1 MRRQLKFLF
10 PGQAWARAHARPGT
24 FAGPRVGKA
33 PDRRYAPSG
42 EQVARGNW
50 RSRLALLAMA
60 ASMLLASAPRLAA
73 QTTLISSE
81 DWVRMSDPAL
91 YATARKYF
99 PSDEGT
105 APPRRI
111 FRLTRDQIDMT
122 VGSLLPGY
130 AGKSVKSVMQKD
142 LLQTNYE
149 YSDLLSVTPANAAPL
164 ASWFGE
170 IAERVRKNPDGLFN
184 CPGDKPAE
192 DCLAREARQFVMR
205 AFRGDVPP
213 ERLEAIAA
221 FFLSSLKKDGLAVA
235 AGNLVE
241 VVLNSPSFLYRME
254 TDVTKTRRL
263 TPVQLLQSV
272 TYTIADAPAER
283 LDLDSRLADQ
293 YLRTGP
299 EAAATLK
306 AIVASSEAR
315 EKLVRFFKAW
325 LEVREPAD
333 FTISKEVF
341 PEFTPEVAGAL
352 VDEADRFLR
361 AELNKPAPRLKD
373 IMLSTRSFLSR
384 PLARI
389 YAVKSDVGQKPM
401 AVSLDPSQRLGVLSL
416 PAVIASH
423 SGPTDA
429 RTIKRGVF
437 WARKLMCMALEPPPK
452 DLHAE
457 LYENEG
463 TTERIRIEQ
472 STRAKACIGCHKI
485 INPFGFMLEN
495 YDALGR
501 WRTLDNGQP
510 IDASIDIDFLD
521 EGKKKA
527 AGPVEALRT
536 LSGSLKFKQ
545 CFVRQMFRYYMGRN
559 EEASDDPGLR
569 RMFLELASNEDTS
582 ILSLVYMLAS
592 SDRVVRRQ

>member
-1 MRRQLKFLF
+1 
-10 PGQAWARAHARPGT
+10 
-24 FAGPRVGKA
+24 V
-33 PDRRYAPSG
+33 
-42 EQVARGNW
+42 VAVV
-50 RSRLALLAMA
+50 ALTAVL
-60 ASMLLASAPRLAA
+60 SAPRA
-73 QTTLISSE
+73 QTTPIPIE
-81 DWVRMSDPAL
+81 DWVRAADPAL
-91 YATARKYF
+91 YAVARHYF
-99 PSDEGT
+99 PADEGI

-142 LLQTNYE
+142 PLQTNYE
-149 YSDLLSVTPANAAPL
+149 YSDLLSITAANAAPL

-170 IAERVRKNPDGLFN
+170 IAERVRKNPAGLFN
-184 CPGDKPAE
+184 CPGDEPEE
-192 DCLAREARQFVMR
+192 DCLAREARLFVIR
-205 AFRGDVPP
+205 AFRGDVSA
-213 ERLEAIAA
+213 ERLDAITT
-221 FFLSSLKKDGLAVA
+221 FFLAGIKKDGLAVA

-254 TDVTKTRRL
+254 TDVSRSRRL
-263 TPVQLLQSV
+263 LPAQLLQSV

-283 LDLDSRLADQ
+283 LDLDSRHADL

-325 LEVREPAD
+325 LEVRDPAE
-333 FTISKEVF
+333 FTISKAVF
-341 PEFTPEVAGAL
+341 PEFTPEVAVAL
-352 VDEADRFLR
+352 VDEIDRFLR

-373 IMLSTRSFLSR
+373 IMQSTRSFLSR
-384 PLARI
+384 PLATI
-389 YAVKSDVGQKPM
+389 YAVKSDLGQKPI

-437 WARKLMCMALEPPPK
+437 WARKVMCMALEPPPK

-510 IDASIDIDFLD
+510 IDARIDIDFLG
-521 EGKKKA
+521 EAGITA
-527 AGPVEALRT
+527 AGPVEALRALT
-536 LSGSLKFKQ
+536 TSHKFKQ

-559 EEASDDPGLR
+559 EEAGDDPVLR

-582 ILSLVYMLAS
+582 ILSLLYLLSS
-592 SDRVVRRQ
+592 SDRIVRRQ